1 MTRRVVVTGMAGI
14 SALGNDWL
22 TIRERMK
29 AGETATR
36 AMPQWNHL
44 QDLDTR
50 LAAPADHFA
59 HEKAYPRKKMRSM
72 GRVATMAVNA
82 AERALDQAGLKDDPV
97 LTSGRVGVACGSSY
111 GSTEPA
117 RDFVKFLESGKAGS
131 LNATSYVRMM
141 NHTAPVNIGVFFQ
154 LRGRIIT
161 TSSACT
167 SGSQGI
173 GYAFEAIRHGYAD
186 VMVAGGAEELC
197 PSMAAVFDT
206 LYATSTRNDE
216 PAIASRP
223 FDAGRD
229 GLVIGE
235 GSAILILEDY
245 DHARARGAEI
255 IAELAGF
262 ATNSDGAH
270 ITQPS
275 QATQSLAMREALEMA
290 NIPPAAVGFISGH
303 GTATEIGDIAES
315 QATEKVFGNRI
326 PFHSLKGHFGHT
338 LGACG
343 ALEAW
348 LSLEMLRDGWF
359 AGTANLE
366 LVDERCGDLDYVMGT
381 DGRMIDCE
389 YVVSNNFAFGGINTS
404 LVFRS
409 I

>member
-1 MTRRVVVTGMAGI
+1 MTKRVAVTGMAGI
-14 SALGNDWL
+14 SALGNDWPA
-22 TIRERMK
+22 IRDRML

-36 AMPQWNHL
+36 SMPQWDHL

-72 GRVATMAVNA
+72 GRVATLAVSA
-82 AERALDQAGLKDDPV
+82 AEKALQDADLIDDPV
-97 LTSGRVGVACGSSY
+97 LTSGRTGVSCGSSY

-141 NHTAPVNIGVFFQ
+141 NHTSPVNIGVFFQ
-154 LRGRIIT
+154 LRGRVIT

-186 VMVAGGAEELC
+186 VMIAGGAEELC

-206 LYATSTRNDE
+206 LYATSTRNDD
-216 PAIASRP
+216 PGIASRP
-223 FDAGRD
+223 FDADRD

-235 GSAILILEDY
+235 GSAILILEEY
-245 DHARARGAEI
+245 EHARERGAEI
-255 IAELAGF
+255 IVELVGF

-270 ITQPS
+270 ITQPM
-275 QATQSLAMREALEMA
+275 QATQALAMREALTMA
-290 NIPPAAVGFISGH
+290 GITPDAVGFISGH
-303 GTATEIGDIAES
+303 GTATELGDIAES
-315 QATEKVFGNRI
+315 RATSEVYGDKV

-348 LSLEMLRDGWF
+348 LALEMRREGWF
-359 AGTANLE
+359 AGTANLQR
-366 LVDERCGDLDYVMGT
+366 VDERCGALDYVQGAG
-381 DGRMIDCE
+381 GRKIDCE

-404 LVFRS
+404 LVFRAT
-409 I
+409 